1 MPIAAPVVSP
11 QDSGAFGPG
20 VAHAD
25 PVPTPSVRPT
35 PTPSSSATTPASESE
50 GGECSQNS
58 PSYIKQAPAIFDAV
72 GVRRAWEVSRGR
84 GVTVAIVDSGVAA
97 GNQHFQGPDGPVVL
111 PGIDL
116 SGENTDGRVD
126 VGEHG
131 TAIAGAIAAQELPK
145 EMGSGLVGVAP
156 EAKILPVRVETGL
169 QENRPQ
175 KEGEETFMSKVG
187 RGIQWAA
194 DQGAQIIVV
203 AQSAPVGDPQLE
215 AAINAVRG
223 RALVVASTGN
233 VYQGQEAD
241 KVVYPAAYPGVLG
254 VTASNADGS
263 ASDQQVH
270 GAHVKLA
277 VPADVIL
284 TTWFDQADCLVG
296 GYEGDQPLPS
306 SSYATAYAGGF
317 AALVASA
324 FPDEGPD
331 MWKYRLEVT
340 ALRGTADQRT
350 DALGWGVVSPF
361 DALTFTDIGT
371 RYGPEHPNAAE
382 HPAPARPAVAS
393 ADLTSRDNNLTIRA
407 YIVSA
412 IAVLGAS
419 LLGGLVILSHLR
431 GRPAVVEDSEEDLS

>member
-20 VAHAD
+20 AAHAD